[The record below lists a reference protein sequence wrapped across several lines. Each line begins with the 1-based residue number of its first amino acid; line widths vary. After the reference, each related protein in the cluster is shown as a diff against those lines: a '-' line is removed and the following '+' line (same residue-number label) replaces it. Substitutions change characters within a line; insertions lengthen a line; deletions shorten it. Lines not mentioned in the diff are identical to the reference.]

1 MSFDIKI
8 IFFGSNDSGKT
19 EVKRALQ
26 AEAKKNFS
34 SEVNLSIREKR
45 QIPQES
51 VVDSDCEEEAEEDI
65 SPIYFF
71 IVDNSTLNKVPEAF
85 SPRNLMYLNNHAHV
99 FLVFTKLDLPG
110 ANKQQ
115 REEVRSLLSETF
127 KKHPIS
133 IHLFSTKNAEERY
146 QEKLFLDFYDQCLK
160 NHPSIIQLDTL
171 KNLRNYRDNRSNDP
185 REFHRQPSFIF
196 KFFGACS
203 KWDKLGAATKMI
215 ERLENSKNNIP
226 SERVTFNAETQKAL
240 RQGKLGEIVSRLS
253 PRFLN

>member
-1 MSFDIKI
+1 MSFDIKV
-8 IFFGSNDSGKT
+8 IFFGSKDSGKT
-19 EVKRALQ
+19 EVKKALQ

-34 SEVNLSIREKR
+34 SEVSLDIEEKR

-51 VVDSDCEEEAEEDI
+51 VVDSDCEGGEEEDI

-71 IVDNSTLNKVPEAF
+71 IVDNSTLNKVPEVF

-99 FLVFTKLDLPG
+99 FLVFTKLDMPG
-110 ANKQQ
+110 ANKQE
-115 REEVRSLLSETF
+115 RENARSLLSETF
-127 KKHPIS
+127 NKYPIS
-133 IHLFSTKNAEERY
+133 THLFSSKNTEERS
-146 QEKLFLDFYDQCLK
+146 QEKLFLDFYDRCLK
-160 NHPSIIQLDTL
+160 NHPFIIQLDTIKSL
-171 KNLRNYRDNRSNDP
+171 RDYRENRKNDNREFY
-185 REFHRQPSFIF
+185 REPVIS

-203 KWDKLGAATKMI
+203 KWDKITAATKMI

-226 SERVTFNAETQKAL
+226 SERVSFDAETQKAL